1 MLQKL
6 FGIKAIR
13 ESKRIFHLCVSFP
26 LIILVLLISTHES
39 SGELRKCRIKLY
51 DAKGHEVKLNVEI
64 ASNERDREKGLM
76 FRMSMPDDSGM
87 LFVFEKDQRLSFWM
101 KNTYL
106 PLDIAFIDSKGIIR
120 DIYQM
125 TPLDISV
132 FYNSSTEV
140 RYALEVNQWWF
151 ARNGINV
158 GDRTGFNGCIGK

>member
-1 MLQKL
+1 MLRKIFSMQT
-6 FGIKAIR
+6 IR
-13 ESKRIFHLCVSFP
+13 GNRKFYHLCVSVP
-26 LIILVLLISTHES
+26 LIILVLLISTHDS

-51 DAKGHEVKLNVEI
+51 DTKGREVKLNVEI

-76 FRMSMPDDSGM
+76 FRMSMPEDSGM

-106 PLDIAFIDSKGIIR
+106 PLDIAFIDSKGIIK

-125 TPLDISV
+125 RPLDISV
-132 FYNSSTEV
+132 FYNSSSEV

-151 ARNGINV
+151 ARNGISV